1 MHELSIAQSVVE
13 AVTERAAGRQVVSVR
28 LQVGRLCGVV
38 PDALRFSFDLVTE
51 GTSAHGAALLI
62 DEPAGRASCRDCGA
76 DFELA
81 DLLLLCG
88 CGSADV
94 EVVAGRELL
103 ISSMEVA

>member
-13 AVTERAAGRQVVSVR
+13 AVTERADGRKVISVR
-28 LQVGRLCGVV
+28 LQVGRLSGVV
-38 PDALRFSFDLVTE
+38 PDALRFSFDIVTE
-51 GTSAHGAALLI
+51 GTSAAGAALLI
-62 DEPAGRASCRDCGA
+62 DEPGGRASCRSCGS

-81 DLLLLCG
+81 DPLLLCP

-94 EVVAGRELL
+94 EVVSGRELL